1 MQAHMSLAAHLR
13 NRASKGVFWFHPAN
27 GEYRGLATG
36 AKLNQM
42 GVKAG
47 TPDFE
52 LLIAGRMFGLELKS
66 SLGRLSPQQRACH
79 AEIEA
84 AGGFVHTAHSVDEA
98 VAVLTAWGAIHPA
111 SAERHVERV
120 E

>member
-47 TPDFE
+47 TPRPRE
-52 LLIAGRMFGLELKS
+52 GSALATRTLEVWPGACL
-66 SLGRLSPQQRACH
+66 RLV
-79 AEIEA
+79 
-84 AGGFVHTAHSVDEA
+84 GVHGVR
-98 VAVLTAWGAIHPA
+98 WMQ
-111 SAERHVERV
+111 
-120 E
+120 